1 MPLTRRGWT
10 LVELVMAMALIGILA
25 GLALPSLLSARQR
38 ARAAAIQ
45 AHLSELR
52 IAINR
57 VCASGSAPCADPDSV
72 VFQETAPGV
81 VPSWLVDSLPVKLWF
96 DQRTKNGYTLTWA
109 PLRTAVGTDARILRT
124 NTRTI
129 NRWLFW
135 GVWCIDFPFTVAD
148 TIRSVTETQ
157 GAYGRIA
164 LVDEQG
170 SAGLGR
176 LIGNIADVPV
186 TAEPTMGAPNRW
198 IFIMD
203 PVAFRNRTT
212 SQDSTCRP
220 NSRCAR
226 VPC

>member
-1 MPLTRRGWT
+1 M
-10 LVELVMAMALIGILA
+10 VMALVGILA
-25 GLALPSLLSARQR
+25 GLALPSLLTARQR

-57 VCASGSAPCADPDSV
+57 VCASGMAPCAEPDSA
-72 VFQETAPGV
+72 VFQEAGAGV
-81 VPSWLVDSLPVKLWF
+81 VPAWLVDSLPVRLWF
-96 DQRTKNGYTLTWA
+96 DQRRTNGYTLQWT
-109 PLRTAVGTDARILRT
+109 PLRTALGTDARVLRT

-129 NRWLFW
+129 PNWLFW
-135 GVWCIDFPFTVAD
+135 GVWCVNFPFTVAD
-148 TIRSVTETQ
+148 TIRVVTETQ

-170 SAGLGR
+170 SDGLGR
-176 LIGNIADVPV
+176 LVGDIAGVPV
-186 TAEPTMGAPNRW
+186 TSEPTVGAPNRW
-198 IFIMD
+198 VFVMD
-203 PVAFRNRTT
+203 PVAFRNRST

-226 VPC
+226 IPC